1 LIGPADGKIF
11 AGQEQFVLLSWEP
24 AGKLA
29 EDEWYAVR
37 LSWSENGSFSQR
49 GGNNLKGTSWRIP
62 ADFYYGKA
70 DHETGRA
77 YQWYVYVEQVT
88 EMEDGQRVGEP
99 VSPFSDTRVLYW
111 Q

>member
-1 LIGPADGKIF
+1 M
-11 AGQEQFVLLSWEP
+11 LSWEP

-70 DHETGRA
+70 DHATGRA
-77 YQWYVYVEQVT
+77 YEWYVYVEQVT
-88 EMEDGQRVGEP
+88 EAEDGQRVGEP
-99 VSPFSDTRVLYW
+99 VSPFSETRVLYW